1 MEQVR
6 APAVA
11 GAFYPASAEALQRLV
26 ASLLDSVPSPAR
38 GLRPKALIAPHAGY
52 VYSGLTAAHAYREL
66 LPWRNQVSRVILL
79 GPAHRVRVAGL
90 ALPAAGAFATPLGTI
105 PLDGAAMA
113 LIRRLPQ
120 VCTSDEAHA
129 WEHSLEVH
137 LPFLQQM
144 LPAFSLVPLAVG
156 DATAAQ
162 VGEVLRLLWGGDE
175 TLILVSSDLSHYL
188 TYPEARKV
196 DARTAG
202 SILDL
207 QPFLN
212 HQQACGATPVNGLL
226 IEARARGLSPQLLD
240 QRSSGDTA
248 GDRNRV
254 VGYASFAFYPEN
266 NAAKTGESSVPDGS
280 LMIAL
285 ARSAISSRLGW
296 HFSLD
301 ASASFL
307 DKPAATFI
315 TLTKNGQLRGC
326 IGSLQAHRS
335 LREDIEA
342 NAQAAAFQ
350 DPRFEPLNFDELR
363 QIRIEVSLLSE
374 LAPIAFSSEAD
385 LLAKLQPG
393 RDGLVLEF
401 GRQRG
406 TFLPQVWETL
416 PEPRSFLGELK
427 LKAGLPRGFWDAGMR
442 VSRYSVAKWSEPA

>member
-1 MEQVR
+1 MDQVR

-11 GAFYPASAEALQRLV
+11 GGFYPASAEALLQELTTLLGSV
-26 ASLLDSVPSPAR
+26 ASPTRNA
-38 GLRPKALIAPHAGY
+38 RPKALIAPHAGY

-66 LPWRNQVSRVILL
+66 APWRDEISRVILL
-79 GPAHRVRVAGL
+79 GPAHRVRVTGL
-90 ALPAAGAFATPLGTI
+90 ALPATGAFATPLGTV

-113 LIRRLPQ
+113 LIRPLPQ

-137 LPFLQQM
+137 LPFLQQV
-144 LPAFSLVPLAVG
+144 LGRFTLVPLAVG
-156 DATAAQ
+156 DATPAQ
-162 VGEVLRLLWGGDE
+162 VAEVLSALWGGDE

-188 TYPEARKV
+188 SHPQAQAV
-196 DARTAG
+196 DGRTTR

-207 QPFLN
+207 QPHLN

-226 IEARARGLSPQLLD
+226 LEARARGLTPKLLD
-240 QRSSGDTA
+240 QRNSGDTA
-248 GDRNRV
+248 GDKNRV
-254 VGYASFAFYPEN
+254 VGYASFAFYRDGITHGTN
-266 NAAKTGESSVPDGS
+266 SSAPDGN
-280 LMIAL
+280 LMLKL

-301 ASASFL
+301 ASAPFME
-307 DKPAATFI
+307 KPAATFI

-350 DPRFEPLNFDELR
+350 DPRFEPLTFDELR
-363 QIRIEVSLLSE
+363 QVRIEVSLLSE
-374 LAPIAFSSEAD
+374 LMPIAFSSEAD
-385 LLAKLQPG
+385 LLANLRPG
-393 RDGLVLEF
+393 QDGLVLEH
-401 GRQRG
+401 GARRG

-416 PEPRSFLGELK
+416 PAPESFLGELK
-427 LKAGLPRGFWDAGMR
+427 RKAGLPRDFWDPGIR